1 MTMAGSTVLVV
12 DDEPRI
18 VEFLEENLRADDY
31 SVLTA
36 SDGEEAIELLS
47 RSRPDMMLLDVVL
60 PGMSGID
67 VCRRVRAGDAVN
79 DPWDP
84 DLPIIMLSAKAEHT
98 DRVRGLSRGADDYV
112 TKPFHYPELLARI
125 SGLLKRAN
133 RIDERHKLV
142 VGELVVNTL
151 SKEVTVGGVAIHLSV
166 KEFQLLSTLAAQPE
180 RVFSKQEL
188 LEQVWGFKSPGRT
201 RTLDSHASRLRQKLA
216 QCSDR
221 SWIVNTWGHGYRVCA
236 PE

>member
-1 MTMAGSTVLVV
+1 MAGSTVLVV
-12 DDEPRI
+12 EDEPRI
-18 VEFLEENLRADDY
+18 VEFLVENLRADDY

-36 SDGEEAIELLS
+36 GTAEEAIELLAQS
-47 RSRPDMMLLDVVL
+47 QPDLMLLDVVL

-67 VCRRVRAGDAVN
+67 LCRRVRGGDGIN
-79 DPWDP
+79 EPWDP

-98 DRVRGLSRGADDYV
+98 DRVRGSVPRRRRLRRQNRSTTRSCW
-112 TKPFHYPELLARI
+112 LA
-125 SGLLKRAN
+125 SPACLKRVS
-133 RIDERHKLV
+133 RVDERHLLA

-151 SKEVTVGGVAIHLSV
+151 SKQVKVGGIGVQLSV
-166 KEFQLLSTLAAQPE
+166 KEFQLLATLAAEPE

-216 QCSDR
+216 AGSDR
-221 SWIVNTWGHGYRVCA
+221 AWIANVWGHGYRVCA

>member
-1 MTMAGSTVLVV
+1 VAGSTVLVV
-12 DDEPRI
+12 EDEPRI
-18 VEFLEENLRADDY
+18 VEFLVENLRADDY

-36 SDGEEAIELLS
+36 GTAEEAIELLAQS
-47 RSRPDMMLLDVVL
+47 QPDLMLLDVVL

-67 VCRRVRAGDAVN
+67 LCRRVRGGDGVN
-79 DPWDP
+79 EPWDP

-112 TKPFHYPELLARI
+112 TKPFHYPELLARMA
-125 SGLLKRAN
+125 GLLKRVS
-133 RIDERHKLV
+133 RVDERHLLG

-151 SKEVTVGGVAIHLSV
+151 SKQVTVGGIGVQLSV
-166 KEFQLLSTLAAQPE
+166 KEFQLLATLAADPE

-216 QCSDR
+216 AGSDR
-221 SWIVNTWGHGYRVCA
+221 AWISNVWGHGYRVCA

>member
-1 MTMAGSTVLVV
+1 MAGSTVLVV

-18 VEFLEENLRADDY
+18 VEFLLENLRADDY

-36 SDGEEAIELLS
+36 SNGEEAIDVLS
-47 RSRPDMMLLDVVL
+47 RTRPDLILLDVVL

-67 VCRRVRAGDAVN
+67 VCRRVRGGDAVN

-84 DLPIIMLSAKAEHT
+84 NLPIIMLSAKAEHT

-125 SGLLKRAN
+125 AGLLKRVS
-133 RIDERHKLV
+133 RIDDRHRLV

-151 SKEVTVGGVAIHLSV
+151 SKQVTVGGVAVQLSV
-166 KEFQLLSTLAAQPE
+166 KEFQLLATLASEPE

-188 LEQVWGFKSPGRT
+188 LEVVWGFKSPGRT

-216 QCSDR
+216 VGSDR
-221 SWIVNTWGHGYRVCA
+221 PWIVNVWGHGYRVCT